1 MTALGVLRHRA
12 GQFLARR
19 YPSGL
24 IRYGLYTQN
33 RHYEPE
39 LWLVPKIVPRS
50 DVAVDVGGNMGV
62 WCLQMA
68 RFARAVECF
77 EPNPA
82 CIGTLEHLL
91 PRRATR
97 RMAPAAI
104 MHQIRS
110 TRPAATRVARL
121 AGDMEPSLA
130 SRAATVS
137 STPIS
142 SMVDGAS

>member
-24 IRYGLYTQN
+24 IRYGLYAQS

-39 LWLVPKIVPRS
+39 LWLVPKVVRRS
-50 DVAVDVGGNMGV
+50 DVAVDVGGNMRV

-77 EPNPA
+77 ESNPV
-82 CIGTLEHLL
+82 CIGTLEHIL

-97 RMAPAAI
+97 RMAPAEI
-104 MHQIRS
+104 TCQIDF

-121 AGDMEPSLA
+121 AGDMEPSPA
-130 SRAATVS
+130 SRAATAS